1 MAGRFSPNLPCDT
14 NLSTHGISARTFWIG
29 WLAVALFLNF
39 WTASAFGA
47 SVTIED
53 ARGRKVRLS
62 LPIKTVVA
70 LNSDIL
76 EILRTLK
83 AEDCVAGV
91 FSEVVREREFWG
103 DLAQRPK
110 VGSWREPNMEAIA
123 ALKPDLVIAY
133 SRNPGQLLENKMALF
148 GIQVL
153 RLDFYKVDTLEREV
167 RVMGQLLNREKEA
180 VRFCDWYRRH
190 LGVFREK
197 IARTLRRP
205 AVYIESYT
213 DYHAA
218 GPGSGGDE
226 MCVLAGGSNIAAG
239 LSIPYPRVTP
249 EWVLSRNPE
258 VIIKAAAYGNGY
270 VLRDPAPFN
279 KCRDAILKRP
289 AWHHISAVASGNVH
303 VMDSAIWTGPRAII
317 GIAHMVRWIHPDL
330 FPDLNPEALHKE
342 YLEAFQGIAY
352 HGVFVSDNIQ
362 GGGR

>member
-1 MAGRFSPNLPCDT
+1 M
-14 NLSTHGISARTFWIG
+14 
-29 WLAVALFLNF
+29 
-39 WTASAFGA
+39 
-47 SVTIED
+47 TIED

-190 LGVFREK
+190 LGVF
-197 IARTLRRP
+197 
-205 AVYIESYT
+205 
-213 DYHAA
+213 
-218 GPGSGGDE
+218 
-226 MCVLAGGSNIAAG
+226 G
-239 LSIPYPRVTP
+239 L
-249 EWVLSRNPE
+249 
-258 VIIKAAAYGNGY
+258 
-270 VLRDPAPFN
+270 
-279 KCRDAILKRP
+279 
-289 AWHHISAVASGNVH
+289 H
-303 VMDSAIWTGPRAII
+303 
-317 GIAHMVRWIHPDL
+317 
-330 FPDLNPEALHKE
+330 
-342 YLEAFQGIAY
+342 
-352 HGVFVSDNIQ
+352 
-362 GGGR
+362 